1 MRCARFV
8 VALVVLAL
16 IAPASG
22 DILHLTDGS
31 KLEGTLKRE
40 KGGWSVTDANGNV
53 TTIHDEEVG
62 SVEKV
67 SNLSRA
73 DAAASEVA
81 SEGGA
86 VEALSDVNI
95 IIERWTEVIQRRKD
109 TPA

>member
-53 TTIHDEEVG
+53 TTIPD
-62 SVEKV
+62 EKV
-67 SNLSRA
+67 ESVQKVLQMA
-73 DAAASEVA
+73 VA
-81 SEGGA
+81 LYHWCYLPRKGIDQRS
-86 VEALSDVNI
+86 VSCSQRVVNC
-95 IIERWTEVIQRRKD
+95 
-109 TPA
+109 